1 MLHVKITAQTDAADR
16 CFFPATLKICAQ
28 SPKNEEKS
36 GVSAL
41 NPNFMDVSCHIV
53 LQPKFTIH
61 LTYI

>member
-1 MLHVKITAQTDAADR
+1 MSKSQHKLTQLIAAFFRNAQNLSTV
-16 CFFPATLKICAQ
+16 
-28 SPKNEEKS
+28 PKNEEKS